1 MARVKSNLEAL
12 TMGLRINTNMMS
24 INAHRNLRG
33 TQLAMQSTSEKL
45 SSGSRINKSADDA
58 AGLAI
63 SENLSGQIRS
73 FRQSARNAQD
83 GISFIQVAEGGMN
96 EVSNMITRLR
106 ELAVQSASDT
116 IGPKEREYLNRETQQ
131 LKLEMERI
139 AQGTEYNGT
148 NLLNGSGTQLDFQIG
163 IKNNEFLD
171 RISYNP
177 ATTDIT
183 LKSLGLDDVTSDTKA
198 GAQASLE
205 KIDASLITLNSNRS
219 HLGALQ
225 NRLNSTISN
234 TEVAVENL
242 SAARS
247 RIKDAD
253 VASESAEMARTSIM
267 LQSGVSVLAQ
277 ANQSQAMA
285 LKLLG

>member
-1 MARVKSNLEAL
+1 
-12 TMGLRINTNMMS
+12 MGMRINTNMMS
-24 INAHRNLRG
+24 INAQRNLRG
-33 TQLAMQSTSEKL
+33 SQMSMEKSSEKL

-63 SENLSGQIRS
+63 SENLSAQIRS
-73 FRQSARNAQD
+73 FKQSGRNAQD

-96 EVSNMITRLR
+96 EVGNMIVRLR

-116 IGPKEREYLNRETQQ
+116 IGPKERGYLDKEAQQ
-131 LKLEMERI
+131 LKLEIQRI
-139 AQGTEYNGT
+139 SQGTEYNGQS
-148 NLLNGSGTQLDFQIG
+148 LLNGEGTKMDFQIG

-171 RISYNP
+171 RISYDP
-177 ATTDIT
+177 STTNVT
-183 LKSLGLDDVTSDTKA
+183 TESLGIADIEFATKE

-205 KIDASLITLNSNRS
+205 KLDDSLGTLNSNRS
-219 HLGALQ
+219 QLGALQ
-225 NRLNSTISN
+225 NRLNSTINN

-267 LQSGVSVLAQ
+267 LQSGVSVLSQ
-277 ANQSQAMA
+277 ANQSQGMA

>member
-1 MARVKSNLEAL
+1 
-12 TMGLRINTNMMS
+12 MS

-33 TQLAMQSTSEKL
+33 TKLAQEKTSEKL
-45 SSGSRINKSADDA
+45 SSGFRINKSADDA

-63 SENLSGQIRS
+63 SENLSAQIRS
-73 FRQSARNAQD
+73 FKQSGRNAQD

-96 EVSNMITRLR
+96 EVGNMIVRLR

-116 IGPKEREYLNRETQQ
+116 IGPKERGYLDKEAQQ
-131 LKLEMERI
+131 LKLEIQRI
-139 AQGTEYNGT
+139 SQGTEYNGQS
-148 NLLNGSGTQLDFQIG
+148 LLNGEGTKMDFQIG

-171 RISYNP
+171 RISYDP
-177 ATTDIT
+177 STTNVT
-183 LKSLGLDDVTSDTKA
+183 TESLGIADIEFATKE

-205 KIDASLITLNSNRS
+205 KLDDSLGTLNSNRS
-219 HLGALQ
+219 QLGALQ
-225 NRLNSTISN
+225 NRLNSTINN

-267 LQSGVSVLAQ
+267 LQSGVSVLSQ
-277 ANQSQAMA
+277 ANQSQGMA